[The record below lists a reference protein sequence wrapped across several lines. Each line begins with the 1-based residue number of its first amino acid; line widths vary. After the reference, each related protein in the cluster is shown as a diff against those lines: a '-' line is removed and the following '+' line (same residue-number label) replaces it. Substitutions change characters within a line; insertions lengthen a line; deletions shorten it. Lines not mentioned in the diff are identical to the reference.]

1 MSFPRIINFS
11 SMAHAG
17 VSWMW
22 CSRHTLHTDLSL
34 GCFAV
39 WSQRVLQ
46 GASVRSNVSTPIV
59 VHQFQILFA
68 AKQHKTAYAI
78 KTRGFACKY
87 SESQFQYQMLVPGV
101 DEHELFAI
109 LLSGLLHA
117 ELYVP
122 SPSPENIWIDIQIFQ
137 PASVIN
143 IKSIIDQTVTLFRVI
158 LYLFIFSFCE
168 ANHQQ
173 FSPSVRFFCFT
184 KPQPQPAVAWVMLFL
199 YC

>member
-11 SMAHAG
+11 SMVHVG

-39 WSQRVLQ
+39 WSQHVLQ
-46 GASVRSNVSTPIV
+46 GASVRSNVSTLLL
-59 VHQFQILFA
+59 VHKLQILFA
-68 AKQHKTAYAI
+68 VKQQKAECAI
-78 KTRGFACKY
+78 KIWVFACKY
-87 SESQFQYQMLVPGV
+87 SESQFQYQMLAPGV
-101 DEHELFAI
+101 HEHEMFAI
-109 LLSGLLHA
+109 LLQHA
-117 ELYVP
+117 ELYVT
-122 SPSPENIWIDIQIFQ
+122 SLRPENIWIHIQIFQ
-137 PASVIN
+137 PVSVIN
-143 IKSIIDQTVTLFRVI
+143 IKSIIDQTVTLFHVI
-158 LYLFIFSFCE
+158 LYVFIFSFCE

-184 KPQPQPAVAWVMLFL
+184 KPQPQPAAAWVMVFL

>member
-34 GCFAV
+34 GCSAV
-39 WSQRVLQ
+39 WSQLVLQ
-46 GASVRSNVSTPIV
+46 GASVRSNVSTPLLV
-59 VHQFQILFA
+59 PEFQILFA
-68 AKQHKTAYAI
+68 VKQQKAECAVKI
-78 KTRGFACKY
+78 WGFACKY
-87 SESQFQYQMLVPGV
+87 SESQFRCWCLDWMNMSCLQSSCQNCC
-101 DEHELFAI
+101 I
-109 LLSGLLHA
+109 QHA

-143 IKSIIDQTVTLFRVI
+143 IKSIINQTVTLFRVI

-173 FSPSVRFFCFT
+173 FSPSVRFFCFA